1 MAQTHSFLSALLGA
15 LLGVL
20 VVLFWI
26 WDNPREHVWL
36 LVIVAVA
43 SGILSYAYGEQFTS
57 MICRMLPGQR
67 HGCGVF

>member
-1 MAQTHSFLSALLGA
+1 MVQTHSLLGALLGA
-15 LLGVL
+15 LLGIF

-36 LVIVAVA
+36 LVSVAVA
-43 SGILSYAYGEQFTS
+43 CAILGYTYGEQFTS

-67 HGCGVF
+67 YGCGKF